1 MFRAIQEINEE
12 LTKNKEGFLIDLGH
26 MVRNFFEEQTLFYW
40 EEKLYFDFDTNTL
53 NINSA
58 NEDLYYL
65 DLLIQEHTKYKE
77 LISHLK
83 KLETNSPVLFV
94 SL

>member
-1 MFRAIQEINEE
+1 MFRAIQEINED
-12 LTKNKEGFLIDLGH
+12 LRNNKEEFLIDLGD
-26 MVRNFFEEQTLFYW
+26 MVRDFFDKQTLFYW
-40 EEKLYFDFDTNTL
+40 EEKGYFDFDTNTL

-65 DLLIQEHTKYKE
+65 ELVIKKHTKDRE

-83 KLETNSPVLFV
+83 KLEINLPMFYS
-94 SL
+94 SA